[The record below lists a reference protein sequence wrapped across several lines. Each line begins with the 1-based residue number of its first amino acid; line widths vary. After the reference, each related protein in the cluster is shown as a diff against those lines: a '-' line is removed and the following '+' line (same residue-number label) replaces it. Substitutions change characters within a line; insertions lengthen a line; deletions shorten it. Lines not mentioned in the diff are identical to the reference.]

1 MTYVTLTIHYGIS
14 SVSIKKGKIMSKKEF
29 NQNKILKLQNVLIG
43 KINLEEEGMDLNIIV
58 EKMQS

>member
-43 KINLEEEGMDLNIIV
+43 KINLEEEDVDLNIIV